1 MNLYS
6 FVCMAW
12 LTSISCV
19 KVNSMIWMG
28 GYNVHI
34 REPFGSYM
42 VMCISPMSSFKF
54 CDVFTSR
61 GVAYAI

>member
-1 MNLYS
+1 MFFECIAPITPADMIMRGMSFQPWALSASIRGLMNLYS

-28 GYNVHI
+28 GYNV
-34 REPFGSYM
+34 
-42 VMCISPMSSFKF
+42 
-54 CDVFTSR
+54 
-61 GVAYAI
+61 